1 LDGTIRGGPG
11 RNCFKGLHQI
21 RGHPNVRELLAG
33 ETMLAK
39 DSPNLTI
46 FKERVDR
53 EYFQYGETLPL
64 PFLERLDEL
73 IDALD

>member
-1 LDGTIRGGPG
+1 
-11 RNCFKGLHQI
+11 
-21 RGHPNVRELLAG
+21 
-33 ETMLAK
+33 MLAK

-64 PFLERLDEL
+64 PFLEELRLVMN
-73 IDALD
+73 ALD